1 MSKIEELRAAQA
13 EQREHLANLSG
24 DVDRLTEKLENLD
37 IPDDVLQEAKDIA
50 ASLKSV
56 ANKTPEEPVVD
67 PGEDEDEDESPAQP
81 APDRA

>member
-56 ANKTPEEPVVD
+56 ADKTPEETTENP
-67 PGEDEDEDESPAQP
+67 PQP
-81 APDRA
+81 APGPEDEA